1 MAPVPISIL
10 RVLSITDPAK
20 ASLSTSGLGSGF
32 TSTGAIRATVPGPD
46 GHEEER
52 RYFVKTSANGTSAA
66 EMFRGEYESLN
77 AIASSVPSFCPRA
90 LAWGALDEDATDSS
104 SCSCSSPSAA
114 PKKQKRYYLLTEYLD
129 LGVGGSRRASDPSSA
144 SSLAHRLA
152 QLHSTPAPPDPDTGR
167 RRFGFPVPTFC
178 GDTKQPNRFR
188 DDWADFYANERL
200 RTILESSE
208 RRNGRDGGLRE
219 LVERTAET
227 VVPRLLGKGHLG
239 YDKNGKGEGIVPV
252 VVHGDL
258 WSGNAGRGRIVGGK
272 AVGQDAEEDEGSVG
286 DVVYDPSACY
296 AHSEFE
302 LGIMRMFGGFGTKFF
317 EEYHKLVPKTEPVE
331 EYEDRVRL
339 YELYHHLNHHAIF
352 GAGYRSGAV
361 SIMEKLLKKYG

>member
-1 MAPVPISIL
+1 MAPVPTSIL
-10 RVLSITDPAK
+10 RALSNTDPAK
-20 ASLSTSGLGSGF
+20 TSLSTSGLGSGF

-46 GHEEER
+46 GRDEER
-52 RYFVKTSANGTSAA
+52 RYFVKTSADGTSAA

-77 AIASSVPSFCPRA
+77 AIASSVPGFCPRA
-90 LAWGALDEDATDSS
+90 LAWGSLDDDDDDAADNDSS
-104 SCSCSSPSAA
+104 TSP
-114 PKKQKRYYLLTEYLD
+114 PKKKSYYLLTEYLE
-129 LGVGGSRRASDPSSA
+129 LGGSGRRTSDSSFT
-144 SSLAHRLA
+144 LAHRLA
-152 QLHSTPAPPDPDTGR
+152 RLHSTPAPPDPETRR

-178 GDTKQPNRFR
+178 GDTKQPNRFC
-188 DDWADFYANERL
+188 DDWAEFYADERL

-219 LVERTAET
+219 LVERTAGT
-227 VVPRLLGKGHLG
+227 VVPRLLGRGHLG
-239 YDKNGKGEGIVPV
+239 GGEGIVPV

-258 WSGNAGRGRIVGGK
+258 WNGNAGRGRIAGGLESDK
-272 AVGQDAEEDEGSVG
+272 AG

-302 LGIMRMFGGFGTKFF
+302 LGIMRMFGGFGAKFF
-317 EEYHKLVPKTEPVE
+317 EEYHRLVPKTEPVE